1 MNAIYTSTNANRT
14 TPAFSA
20 EENIIL
26 CITSLHHR
34 RYIEDII
41 HVIGLPIGSHVRLRY
56 RKPYVAQAYWD
67 MLNSGSISKNYKA
80 LIAVTGLKEDGTS
93 TIIPLRKGSIVSARC
108 DGDLAIVDIA
118 IHEYIFTASLKTTF
132 FQSLSTV
139 AKNLPNDTNN
149 PGHSPAHYLQ
159 PLSMNPKELSANS
172 TVKGWEKVAAKFFE
186 IDNALKLR
194 ASESLIPFL
203 YHIKKLNGKE
213 TKRLEKRGQLFIK
226 MGSKFDIDIHT
237 IARPTGQA
245 IRNPLGEIVIDLS
258 HTAASFI
265 SSRRVRVDS
274 SRDVKTIG
282 LTTTPLFSNA
292 DGHLSIRM
300 NIFKNEE
307 ADTSAVDGSPAS
319 KLISASKRTELTLAR
334 YDFPLRVGGIRPLL
348 ASGLIA
354 GAAALS
360 VYKFSTQGEFKVQ
373 DALIPGIVFILT
385 FFGLSLGIIKK

>member
-1 MNAIYTSTNANRT
+1 
-14 TPAFSA
+14 
-20 EENIIL
+20 
-26 CITSLHHR
+26 
-34 RYIEDII
+34 
-41 HVIGLPIGSHVRLRY
+41 
-56 RKPYVAQAYWD
+56 
-67 MLNSGSISKNYKA
+67 
-80 LIAVTGLKEDGTS
+80 
-93 TIIPLRKGSIVSARC
+93 
-108 DGDLAIVDIA
+108 
-118 IHEYIFTASLKTTF
+118 
-132 FQSLSTV
+132 
-139 AKNLPNDTNN
+139 
-149 PGHSPAHYLQ
+149 
-159 PLSMNPKELSANS
+159 MNPKELSANS
-172 TVKGWEKVAAKFFE
+172 TVKGWEKVAATFFE
-186 IDNALKLR
+186 IDNAIKSK
-194 ASESLIPFL
+194 ASESLVPFL
-203 YHIKKLNGKE
+203 YHIKKLNDKE
-213 TKRLEKRGQLFIK
+213 TKKLEKRGQLFIK

-245 IRNPLGEIVIDLS
+245 IRNPLGEIIIDLS

-307 ADTSAVDGSPAS
+307 TDASAVDGSPAS

-385 FFGLSLGIIKK
+385 FFGLSLGTIKK